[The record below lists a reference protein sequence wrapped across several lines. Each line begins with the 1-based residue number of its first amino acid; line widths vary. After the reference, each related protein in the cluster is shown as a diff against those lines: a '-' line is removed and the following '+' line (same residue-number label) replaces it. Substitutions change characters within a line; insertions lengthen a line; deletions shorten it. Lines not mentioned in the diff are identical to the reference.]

1 MFELDARLGGIFFQD
16 FLERGDK
23 EVRIGLRKNQ
33 RRTEL
38 DDVVMWA
45 VCAGEDAAFAEAVHD
60 VSSLVVCGLASL
72 AIEDQIQP
80 QEQA

>member
-1 MFELDARLGGIFFQD
+1 MCELGVRLGRIFFQD
-16 FLERGDK
+16 FLERVDE
-23 EVRIGLRKNQ
+23 EVRIALRKNQ

-38 DDVVMWA
+38 DDIVMRA
-45 VCAGEDAAFAEAVHD
+45 VRAGEDAAFAEAVHD
-60 VSSLVVCGLASL
+60 VRSLVGCGLASL